1 MPMKAVKKKKKS
13 VLLRL
18 ACIGFGVYVAVSLVQ
33 LQMDIGR
40 SKESLAQVNQQI
52 QEQTLKNQELQ
63 AMIDAGED
71 KAEIERIARELG
83 YVFSDEQVVILA
95 NGN

>member
-1 MPMKAVKKKKKS
+1 MPMKAIKTKKKS

-18 ACIGFGVYVAVSLVQ
+18 ACIAFGVYVAVSLVQ

-40 SKESLAQVNQQI
+40 SKESLDQVNQQI

>member
-1 MPMKAVKKKKKS
+1 MPMKAGKKKKKS

-71 KAEIERIARELG
+71 QAEIERIARELG

>member
-1 MPMKAVKKKKKS
+1 MKAVKKKRKS

-18 ACIGFGVYVAVSLVQ
+18 ACMAFGVYVAVSLVQ

-40 SKESLAQVNQQI
+40 SQESLDEVNQQI
-52 QEQTLKNQELQ
+52 QEQTLKNEELQ
-63 AMIDAGED
+63 AMIEAGD
-71 KAEIERIARELG
+71 DQAEIERIARELG
-83 YVFSDEQVVILA
+83 YVFTDEQVVILA

>member
-1 MPMKAVKKKKKS
+1 MA
-13 VLLRL
+13 
-18 ACIGFGVYVAVSLVQ
+18 FGVYVAVSLVQ

-40 SKESLAQVNQQI
+40 SQESLDEVNQQI
-52 QEQTLKNQELQ
+52 QEQTLKNEELQ
-63 AMIDAGED
+63 AMIDAGD
-71 KAEIERIARELG
+71 DQAEIERIARELG

>member
-18 ACIGFGVYVAVSLVQ
+18 ACIAFGVYVAVSLVQ

-71 KAEIERIARELG
+71 QAEIERIARELG